1 MAVNTLPWPRKEIME
16 LPEATQSNDSK
27 YAIVQAN
34 SGALNVETLS
44 AKSAKSTA
52 SIKEIK
58 KGVFQLSNKHFKI
71 EVEGGSITSLVDLV
85 EDREIVAKGGKAN
98 QFVIFDDKPLY
109 WQAWDVEVYHFESR
123 QELPSGTSQIIE
135 QGPHVVSL
143 MTETKIS
150 ENSWIKTTISLAA
163 SIADQSSYIE
173 MTSEVEWRETMKFLK
188 VEFPVDIT
196 NTEAS
201 YETQYGIIRRPTHYN
216 TSWDM
221 AKFEVCC
228 HKWAD
233 LSENGYGV
241 SILNDSK
248 YGFATSGNM
257 MRLSL
262 LRAPK
267 APDAHADMGRHH
279 IRYAIL
285 PHSGPLDSRTVRMA
299 SNFNHP
305 MKIYSHPSASAG
317 SSLLSSI
324 SLGGSPALILDT
336 IKRGEDDE
344 DVSRGELAKRK
355 GRSIILRIYESLG
368 GKARGTIKTSLEV
381 KRVWKTNLLED
392 DGDELEIR
400 DGEVKI
406 ELRAFEVATFRL
418 QL

>member
-1 MAVNTLPWPRKEIME
+1 
-16 LPEATQSNDSK
+16 
-27 YAIVQAN
+27 
-34 SGALNVETLS
+34 
-44 AKSAKSTA
+44 
-52 SIKEIK
+52 
-58 KGVFQLSNKHFKI
+58 
-71 EVEGGSITSLVDLV
+71 
-85 EDREIVAKGGKAN
+85 
-98 QFVIFDDKPLY
+98 
-109 WQAWDVEVYHFESR
+109 
-123 QELPSGTSQIIE
+123 
-135 QGPHVVSL
+135 
-143 MTETKIS
+143 
-150 ENSWIKTTISLAA
+150 
-163 SIADQSSYIE
+163 
-173 MTSEVEWRETMKFLK
+173 
-188 VEFPVDIT
+188 
-196 NTEAS
+196 
-201 YETQYGIIRRPTHYN
+201 
-216 TSWDM
+216 
-221 AKFEVCC
+221 
-228 HKWAD
+228 
-233 LSENGYGV
+233 
-241 SILNDSK
+241 
-248 YGFATSGNM
+248 
-257 MRLSL
+257 LSL

-285 PHSGPLDSRTVRMA
+285 PHSGPLDSRTVRTA

-305 MKIYSHPSASAG
+305 MKIYSHSSASAG

-368 GKARGTIKTSLEV
+368 GKARGIIKTSLEV